1 MYKCDNRE
9 IHVMNDTEKRIKKRL
24 FIPHCGHMTY
34 TYIEKLTNISAPI
47 KLVIGTT
54 KTKYVS
60 STLRSKVLKQLV
72 QLQFV
77 VSNVVDV
84 IRPI

>member
-1 MYKCDNRE
+1 
-9 IHVMNDTEKRIKKRL
+9 
-24 FIPHCGHMTY
+24 MTY